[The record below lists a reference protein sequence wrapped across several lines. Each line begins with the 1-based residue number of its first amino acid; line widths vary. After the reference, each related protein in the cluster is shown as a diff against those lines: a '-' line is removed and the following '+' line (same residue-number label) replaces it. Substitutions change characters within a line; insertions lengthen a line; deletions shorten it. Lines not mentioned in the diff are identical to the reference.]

1 MRKYYDDYEEDN
13 FNKDYERGY
22 EDGRRNYLSEHLE
35 QKGNVSFE
43 DFRKRIDTASKNY
56 EKYKKYIVNT
66 RAQLEVSADLD
77 YKKYNKIIEETIIS
91 NFIKKLKK
99 IAKVKTNGEV
109 QHHGMERFSIYIDSK
124 DTSIE
129 LVWSGIGCST
139 SIHYLDE
146 KDGSLL
152 NPGIFG
158 YGAFWAY
165 VNDKE
170 DENIKNAFEK
180 YYNHSST
187 SSLDTMETSFNSLF
201 NAIKDYL

>member
-22 EDGRRNYLSEHLE
+22 EDGRRNYLREHLE

-56 EKYKKYIVNT
+56 EKYKKYIIST
-66 RAQLEVSADLD
+66 RAEFDVKAKLD
-77 YKKYNKIIEETIIS
+77 SDKYNKIIKDTIIGD
-91 NFIKKLKK
+91 FIKKLKK
-99 IAKVKTNGEV
+99 VANVKTDGDI
-109 QHHGMERFSIYIDSK
+109 GTDFSIFIKSN
-124 DTSIE
+124 DTTIE
-129 LVWSGIGCST
+129 LVWTNIGCDS

-146 KDGSLL
+146 EDGSLL
-152 NPGIFG
+152 NPGIFS

-170 DENIKNAFEK
+170 DKNIKNAFAK
-180 YYNHSST
+180 YYNYSAT
-187 SSLDTMETSFNSLF
+187 SSLNTMEKSFNSLF